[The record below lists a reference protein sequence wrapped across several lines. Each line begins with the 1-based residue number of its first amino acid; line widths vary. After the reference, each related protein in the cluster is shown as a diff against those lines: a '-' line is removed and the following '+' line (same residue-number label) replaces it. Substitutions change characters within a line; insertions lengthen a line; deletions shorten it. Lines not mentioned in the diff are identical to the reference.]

1 MSSPIDA
8 FTGIVHPEVRD
19 YVRQLTDE
27 QDPLLDA
34 LEARA
39 LERGFPLVG
48 RASGRVMRLLT
59 ASIGGRRVYEM
70 GSGFGFSAWFFAMA
84 VGPEGRVYGSERDP
98 WELEAHAELYRDHPL
113 RGRVEL
119 RQGDAIELL
128 ADLEGSFD
136 VIFLDLDKARYPLAL
151 EAAVPR
157 LRPGGLLLADN
168 VLWGGKTARPAA
180 PEDGATAALQRYNA
194 LAAADPRLLTTI
206 LPVGDG
212 LSVSLR
218 LG

>member
-19 YVRQLTDE
+19 YIQKLGDE
-27 QDPLLDA
+27 ADPLLDA

-39 LERGFPLVG
+39 LQRGFPLVG

-84 VGPEGRVYGSERDP
+84 VGPEGRVYGSERDA
-98 WELEAHAELYRDHPL
+98 WELEAHAELYRGHPL
-113 RGRVEL
+113 QERVEL

-128 ADLEGSFD
+128 ADLPGSFD

-151 EAAVPR
+151 QAAVPR
-157 LRPGGLLLADN
+157 LRLGGLLLADN
-168 VLWGGKTARPAA
+168 VLWGGKTSRPAGA
-180 PEDGATAALQRYNA
+180 DDEATAALQRYNA
-194 LAAADPRLLTTI
+194 MAAADPRLMTTI

-218 LG
+218 LS